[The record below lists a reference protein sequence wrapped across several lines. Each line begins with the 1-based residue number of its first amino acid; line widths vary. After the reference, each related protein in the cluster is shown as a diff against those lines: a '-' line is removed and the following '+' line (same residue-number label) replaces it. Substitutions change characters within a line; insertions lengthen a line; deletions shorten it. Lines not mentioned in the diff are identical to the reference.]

1 MPRAVRFVV
10 QKSDRKAVTLVLGG
24 VCSGKSSWAQEYA
37 ARNERVAFIATA
49 QAFDA
54 EMAAKILRHQQER
67 PAHWTTVEEPLHLAL
82 PSLTMKPIT
91 MFC

>member
-1 MPRAVRFVV
+1 V